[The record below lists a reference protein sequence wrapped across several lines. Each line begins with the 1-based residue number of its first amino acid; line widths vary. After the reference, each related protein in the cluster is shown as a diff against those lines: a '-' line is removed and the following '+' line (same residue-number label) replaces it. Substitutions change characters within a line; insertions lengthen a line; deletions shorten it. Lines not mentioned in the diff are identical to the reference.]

1 LRAQGKIVRWGVSNF
16 DVDDMRELFALRDGK
31 HCATNQVLY
40 NVSERGIEWNLRAL
54 CQQHDVPIMAYS
66 PLHQGALAS
75 NRKLA
80 TLAAPLNVTAA
91 QLAIAWL
98 LAQAHVIVIVQ
109 SSNVAHVA
117 ECRAAAD
124 VRLGE
129 DTLAAIDAAFPPPRR
144 ARPLA
149 ML

>member
-1 LRAQGKIVRWGVSNF
+1 
-16 DVDDMRELFALRDGK
+16 
-31 HCATNQVLY
+31 
-40 NVSERGIEWNLRAL
+40 
-54 CQQHDVPIMAYS
+54 
-66 PLHQGALAS
+66 LHQGALAS

-80 TLAAPLNVTAA
+80 TLAAPLDVSAA

-98 LAQAHVIVIVQ
+98 LAQRNVIVIPQ
-109 SSNVAHVA
+109 SSNIAHVT

-124 VRLGE
+124 VRLSP

-144 ARPLA
+144 AQRLA